1 MLLNRI
7 VFTTC
12 LFLSLSTLA
21 QTRGTDQKPVK
32 GSKVEHIKS
41 EARIKKVVY
50 VIADGI
56 AADALERENLPNIN
70 KIIAAGSYTRM
81 HVGGDKGSYNET
93 PTISAVGYNSLLTG
107 TWVNK
112 HNVPDNNIKDPNY
125 NYPTIFRLFKT
136 QYPAKKTA
144 IFSSWTDNRTKL
156 LGDGLSA
163 TGKFKPDY
171 AFDGYELDTV
181 RFKHDKVSA
190 YMHQIDEE
198 VVKQTANTIKKNAPD
213 LSWVYLE
220 YTDDMGHRYGD
231 SPEYR
236 KAIAMVDTQMGQ
248 LWSAI
253 QYREQ
258 NFKEDWL
265 IVITTDH
272 GRDEKDGRGHGGQ
285 SDRQRSTWMVS
296 NYKNLN
302 TYGQYFD
309 LGIVDIMP
317 SIASYL
323 NVKLPENVG
332 REVDGTTF
340 IGPVA
345 ITGLKVNYTQGLLDI
360 SWKALEK
367 KGKAKI
373 WLTTTNNFKIGGQD
387 TYKLLAEVD
396 LTTQHYLA
404 DVKDYPSAIYKVV
417 VETATNTVNR
427 WFSMK

>member
-1 MLLNRI
+1 MIKIIISAACMALALN
-7 VFTTC
+7 V
-12 LFLSLSTLA
+12 SA
-21 QTRGTDQKPVK
+21 QQRT
-32 GSKVEHIKS
+32 
-41 EARIKKVVY
+41 KKVVY

-56 AADALERENLPNIN
+56 AADAFERENLPNFK
-70 KIIAAGSYTRM
+70 KIIHAGSYSRM
-81 HVGGDKGSYNET
+81 HVGGDKGTYNET

-112 HNVPDNNIKDPNY
+112 HNVPDNDIKDPNY
-125 NYPTIFRLFKT
+125 NYPTIFRLFKE

-156 LGDGLSA
+156 LGANLPE
-163 TGKFKPDY
+163 TGNYKPDY

-181 RFKHDKVSA
+181 RFKHDKLSA

-198 VVKQTANTIKKNAPD
+198 VVKQAANTIHKDAPD

-231 SPEYR
+231 SPEYY
-236 KAIAMVDTQMGQ
+236 KAIAMLDVQMGKI
-248 LWSAI
+248 WDAI
-253 QYREQ
+253 TYREK

-265 IVITTDH
+265 IIITTDH
-272 GRDEKDGRGHGGQ
+272 GRDEKSGRGHGGQ

-317 SIASYL
+317 SIAQYL
-323 NVKLPENVG
+323 NVKFSAPVA

-340 IGPVA
+340 IGPVS
-345 ITGLKVNYTQGLLDI
+345 ITGLKTIYTQGLIDI

-367 KGKAKI
+367 NGKAKI
-373 WLTTTNNFKIGGQD
+373 WITTTNTIKSGGKDDYQ
-387 TYKLLAEVD
+387 LLGEVD
-396 LTTQHYLA
+396 LSQQHYLA
-404 DVKDYPSAIYKVV
+404 DVKKYPSAFYKVV
-417 VETATNTVNR
+417 VEAPNNSVNQ
-427 WFSMK
+427 WIIIK